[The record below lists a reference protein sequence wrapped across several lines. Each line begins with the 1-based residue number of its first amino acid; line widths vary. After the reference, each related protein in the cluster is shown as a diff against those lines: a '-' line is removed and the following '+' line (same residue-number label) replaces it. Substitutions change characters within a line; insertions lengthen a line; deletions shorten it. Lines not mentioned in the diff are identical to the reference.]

1 MPPNVTRRILLL
13 ALAACAL
20 HGCAGAFR
28 RAHAMTPGP
37 GGAIA
42 AAPLGAH
49 RVAIL
54 AGTDAAKGVFVVDL
68 DSARIVRSFGVTRE
82 AVAIGAAGPDGPV
95 LLGIAGTTSDGH
107 PAGSVESWTLQ
118 GQKQQVVPMSARA
131 LAMTQVVGG
140 QLFVLV
146 GDDASRAAVPLTLG
160 SMLVGRAI
168 PLDATT
174 DTLALCQMGADA
186 LLVSS
191 GPGMVVSARSIDT
204 GQIVRSSV
212 VADAPTCISGQA
224 RIYAISKTFLSRS
237 VVVFGLPDMIQAASI
252 PVSNDARA
260 LYAADPRGL
269 LALNATRQVS
279 NIQYLA
285 VDGISA
291 AASAAPK

>member
-1 MPPNVTRRILLL
+1 MPPSVTRRIFVL
-13 ALAACAL
+13 ALATLAL

-28 RAHAMTPGP
+28 RTHAMTPGP

-42 AAPLGAH
+42 AAPLGTR

-54 AGTDAAKGVFVVDL
+54 AGSDQAKGVFVVDL
-68 DSARIVRSFGVTRE
+68 DSGRIVQSFGVTRE
-82 AVAIGAAGPDGPV
+82 AVAISAAGPDGPV

-131 LAMTQVVGG
+131 LALTQVAGG

-146 GDDASRAAVPLTLG
+146 GDDRSRVAVPLTVG
-160 SMLVGRAI
+160 NMLVGRAI
-168 PLDATT
+168 PLDAAT
-174 DTLALCQMGADA
+174 DALALCQMGVDG

-191 GPGMVVSARSIDT
+191 GPGTVVSARSLEG
-204 GQIVRSSV
+204 GQTVRGTV

-237 VVVFGLPDMIQAASI
+237 AVVFGLPDMVQVASI
-252 PVSNDARA
+252 PLSNDARA

-269 LALNATRQVS
+269 LALNATQQVS
-279 NIQYLA
+279 NIQYVA
-285 VDGISA
+285 VDGIA
-291 AASAAPK
+291 ATPSTAPK

>member
-1 MPPNVTRRILLL
+1 
-13 ALAACAL
+13 
-20 HGCAGAFR
+20 
-28 RAHAMTPGP
+28 MTPGP

-107 PAGSVESWTLQ
+107 PAGSVEWWTLQ

-174 DTLALCQMGADA
+174 DALALCQMGADA

-237 VVVFGLPDMIQAASI
+237 VVVFGLPDMIQVASI